1 MDPRDPMCEEMML
14 KYCTATAAFVCGSA
28 DPQADILLSLLVQ
41 KAASDRC
48 SHATSLTLC
57 CLGTAC
63 EGRLLSCNLCKAQYF
78 VKSVNVCLQAGSNE
92 VSALACTPV

>member
-1 MDPRDPMCEEMML
+1 MCEEMML

-48 SHATSLTLC
+48 SHATMTLVM
-57 CLGTAC
+57 
-63 EGRLLSCNLCKAQYF
+63 QQ
-78 VKSVNVCLQAGSNE
+78 V
-92 VSALACTPV
+92 